1 MKIEIKNKAIEE
13 IWNVLKWLE
22 LSAKGLKDGEYEIKI
37 SKVKKSR
44 SLSQNKLM
52 WLWFKCIAD
61 ETGSEL
67 QDIHDYYCDLFLK
80 RGVTIKGKEVLVT
93 GSTSQLD
100 MKNFTIF
107 MKKIQA
113 DASAELGFIL
123 PLPEDLNYR
132 DFIKYYSEQ

>member
-13 IWNVLKWLE
+13 IWQVLKWLDTTSK
-22 LSAKGLKDGEYEIKI
+22 LLKDGEYEVSIKRI
-37 SKVKKSR
+37 KNKR
-44 SLSQNKLM
+44 TLSQNKLM

-113 DASAELGFIL
+113 DASAELGIIL

-132 DFIKYYSEQ
+132 DFIQYYSEQ

>member
-1 MKIEIKNKAIEE
+1 MVIEIINKTIPEV
-13 IWNVLKWLE
+13 WNVLKWLDVT
-22 LSAKGLKDGEYEIKI
+22 AKSLKDGEYEISI

-52 WLWFKCIAD
+52 WLWFKCISD
-61 ETGSEL
+61 ETGTEI

-80 RGVTIKGKEVLVT
+80 REVTIKGKEVLVT

-100 MKNFTIF
+100 TKNFTIF

-113 DASAELGFIL
+113 DASTELGIIL
-123 PLPEDLNYR
+123 PLPEDLSIN
-132 DFIKYYSEQ
+132 DFIQRYS